1 MEPGRFDA
9 LVVAVRREKFPDGQ
23 RRVLDTAMPGSWFT
37 VAQVGTLVDLF
48 TFSRDKLEVV
58 RRVRGRIVDPDQAF
72 QLYDRFTFDAD
83 KNELRNI
90 LQP

>member
-1 MEPGRFDA
+1 
-9 LVVAVRREKFPDGQ
+9 
-23 RRVLDTAMPGSWFT
+23 

-48 TFSRDKLEVV
+48 TFSEDKLEVV

-72 QLYDRFTFDAD
+72 QLYERFTFDSD